1 MEFRGR
7 LTRRA
12 FVPTAI
18 LAALLTGVS
27 AMPANAAA
35 APAGWHSYLEQP
47 KRQRRKT
54 RVSNC
59 PFGER
64 VQCPGTYVTRRR
76 RNHTDRDIEQ

>member
-27 AMPANAAA
+27 AMSANAAA
-35 APAGWHSYLEQP
+35 HPVGWHSYLEQP
-47 KRQRRKT
+47 KGSDVRPVSAT
-54 RVSNC
+54 VLSGDVSNARGLTSHAGGV
-59 PFGER
+59 PR
-64 VQCPGTYVTRRR
+64 
-76 RNHTDRDIEQ
+76 